1 MLLRP
6 PCSTRT
12 HTLLPYTSLF
22 RSVRPRPPSHL
33 GARRAHPHGRVVP
46 ACPRAGGTPHRSQH
60 PAPGPAADGSAP
72 AAHDRHP
79 RRPPPRTARRR
90 RPGPLLRGLARVCH
104 RRSPH
109 REPFVRRR
117 PRQIGRAHVR
127 TPVTNAHLVCRLL
140 LEKNTHT
147 TKPY

>member
-46 ACPRAGGTPHRSQH
+46 ACPRAGGPPHRSQH
-60 PAPGPAADGSAP
+60 PAPGPAADGGPP
-72 AAHDRHP
+72 AAPDRHP
-79 RRPPPRTARRR
+79 RRPPPRPTHQR
-90 RPGPLLRGLARVCH
+90 RPRPLLPDLSRVCH
-104 RRSPH
+104 RTPLHTAPSLPH
-109 REPFVRRR
+109 RTRRR
-117 PRQIGRAHVR
+117 RHG
-127 TPVTNAHLVCRLL
+127 
-140 LEKNTHT
+140 
-147 TKPY
+147 